1 MNRNEEASNEFLSKA
16 VPADGQIAEAF
27 ATQGLGAF
35 SKQFFEATQGA
46 IDPREFAKFLLKT
59 ASKPSTSIE
68 RTKAL
73 TEMAKEL
80 IQEADVSLRANLA
93 DPSTRRFRNAGQPAQ
108 KNARSA
114 QSGLANLLGLGK
126 ELTTGDM
133 GRHGRFCQDNNGRDV
148 QGRNCAVCHGVGFHA
163 FAAKMRKAKEQESE
177 EDTAQE

>member
-1 MNRNEEASNEFLSKA
+1 MNRNADIEFMSKA
-16 VPADGQIAEAF
+16 QPADAIISDRF
-27 ATQGLGAF
+27 AATNQGAF

-93 DPSTRRFRNAGQPAQ
+93 DSSTRRFKNAGQPGQ

-126 ELTTGDM
+126 ETTTGDM
-133 GRHGRFCQDNNGRDV
+133 GRHGRFCQDNNGRDI
-148 QGRNCAVCHGVGFHA
+148 QGRNCAVCHGIGFHA
-163 FAAKMRKAKEQESE
+163 FAQKMAKQRATSEPESVQ
-177 EDTAQE
+177 D